1 MKATTCPGEHCSETA
16 RIVAN
21 NVCAAE
27 EWVFA
32 AYGKDLYSDFGLD
45 LSEDGIA
52 AVEVQK
58 GFLLR
63 LGFIERDFDIGRW
76 MWIMPEPLE
85 MALCG
90 N

>member
-1 MKATTCPGEHCSETA
+1 MKATTWPGEHCSETA

-21 NVCAAE
+21 DVGAAE
-27 EWVFA
+27 EWVLV
-32 AYGKDLYSDFGLD
+32 AYGKHLYSDLGLD

-52 AVEVQK
+52 AGEVQK
-58 GFLLR
+58 DFLLR
-63 LGFIERDFDIGRW
+63 LGFIERDFDIGQ
-76 MWIMPEPLE
+76 WIMPEPLD